1 MDELE
6 LLKKDWNKDSEDFK
20 TYSAKEIF
28 RMLKRKS
35 ISFSTSLLILGIT
48 EIALWLVFDVIYG
61 LDYRLVRYTLFFC
74 FMGLLGYTFYR
85 IKNTINSKDLMKS
98 ILILRRIVVIYVI
111 AVFSTLIIEC
121 ILNFD
126 IMTNQFYTGW
136 QEGRH
141 GKYQVGNLLQPTL
154 KIYILFSVILLS
166 ILLFISLIYKNFYGN
181 ILHKLRANYKELTKL
196 EESNA

>member
-6 LLKKDWNKDSEDFK
+6 LLKKDWNKDSGDFK
-20 TYSAKEIF
+20 IYSAKEIF
-28 RMLKRKS
+28 GMLKRKS
-35 ISFSTSLLILGIT
+35 ISFSTSLLLLGIT

-74 FMGLLGYTFYR
+74 FTGLLGYTFYR
-85 IKNTINSKDLMKS
+85 IKNTTTSKDLMKS
-98 ILILRRIVVIYVI
+98 ILMLRRIVVIYVM

-166 ILLFISLIYKNFYGN
+166 ILLFISLVYKSFYGN
-181 ILHKLRANYKELTKL
+181 ILSKLRANYKELTKL